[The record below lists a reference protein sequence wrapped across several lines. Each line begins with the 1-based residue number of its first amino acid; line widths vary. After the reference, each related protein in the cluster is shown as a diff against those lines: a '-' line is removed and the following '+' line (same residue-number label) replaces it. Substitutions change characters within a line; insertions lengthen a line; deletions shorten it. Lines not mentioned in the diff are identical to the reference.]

1 MKLIYQ
7 LLFIHPC
14 NSSLPARRIIRVY
27 YGGQKNV
34 SSQFRLFKKK
44 NCKPY
49 FIVIMITVLII
60 IGIFWV
66 VKLEIILS
74 FSTTQTFTSGYLCT
88 TALILFIRV
97 GFLEY
102 QSFK

>member
-1 MKLIYQ
+1 MADKKMLAVNFGY
-7 LLFIHPC
+7 L
-14 NSSLPARRIIRVY
+14 
-27 YGGQKNV
+27 
-34 SSQFRLFKKK
+34 KKK